1 MNNRISMKKSLIIIT
16 YSLFFSA
23 MAFAQSTL
31 TIEQCQQMA
40 KENYPLIKR
49 YGLIERSKE
58 YNLSNAGKGYL
69 PQFSLSAKAS
79 YQSEV
84 TKIPIDIQ
92 GIDIKGLSKDQ
103 YSATIDITQTIWD
116 GGVISSKKD
125 ITKASSYAEQ
135 KQLDVDMYKIVYQV
149 NQMYFGILLLDARLK
164 QNTLLQEE
172 LQRNFDLI
180 SSYITNGIA
189 NQSDLDAIKVEQLK
203 TVQNK
208 AQIVS
213 NKKAYFDMLGILIG
227 QKLNENIIL
236 PKPNADN
243 LTISSQVKRSE
254 LELFD
259 AQLANLETQKKAI
272 KASYMPKLGLFL
284 TGGYGKPALNMLNN
298 DFSAYYIGGIRLSWN
313 FGSLYTQKND
323 RKLIETN
330 QDNIA
335 TSRETFLFNTSLET
349 SQEQNEI
356 NKNKDLLKYDDDIVI
371 LRNNVKRATEAKVA
385 NGTSTVID
393 LMRDVNA
400 EDLAKQDRIQHE
412 IELLQAIYNLKYT
425 TNN

>member
-1 MNNRISMKKSLIIIT
+1 MNSRISMKKSLIIIT
-16 YSLFFSA
+16 YLLFFSA
-23 MAFAQSTL
+23 IAFAQNTL
-31 TIEQCQQMA
+31 TIEQCQRMA

-69 PQFSLSAKAS
+69 PQFSLSGKAS

-103 YSATIDITQTIWD
+103 YSATIDVTQTIWD
-116 GGVISSKKD
+116 GGVINSKKD

-164 QNTLLQEE
+164 QNALLQEE

-180 SSYITNGIA
+180 SSYIINGIA

-213 NKKAYFDMLGILIG
+213 NKKAYLDMLGILIG

-243 LTISSQVKRSE
+243 LTISSRVKRPE

-259 AQLANLETQKKAI
+259 AQLVNLETQKKAI
-272 KASYMPKLGLFL
+272 KAGYMPKLGLFL

>member
-1 MNNRISMKKSLIIIT
+1 MKKYLIIINL
-16 YSLFFSA
+16 LFLSVFS
-23 MAFAQSTL
+23 FSQGVL

-40 KENYPLIKR
+40 RENYPLIRR
-49 YGLIERSKE
+49 YGLIEKSKE

-84 TKIPIDIQ
+84 TKIPVDIP
-92 GIDIKGLSKDQ
+92 GMDIKGMSKDQ
-103 YSATIDITQTIWD
+103 YSATIDLNQTIWD
-116 GGVISSKKD
+116 GGAISAQKD
-125 ITKASSYAEQ
+125 ITHASSYAEQ
-135 KQLDVDMYKIVYQV
+135 KQLDVDMYSINSRV
-149 NQMYFGILLLDARLK
+149 NQMYFGILLLDARLE

-172 LQRNFDLI
+172 LQRNNDQI
-180 SSYITNGIA
+180 SSYIQNGVA

-203 TVQNK
+203 AVQNK
-208 AQIVS
+208 AQLES
-213 NKKAYFDMLGILIG
+213 NRKSYLEMLGILIG
-227 QKLNENIIL
+227 EALNERTIL
-236 PKPNADN
+236 QKPKAED
-243 LTISSQVKRSE
+243 LIFSSQIKRPE

-259 AQLANLETQKKAI
+259 AQINNLEIQKKAI
-272 KASYMPKLGLFL
+272 KAGYMPKLGLFL
-284 TGGYGKPALNMLNN
+284 TGGYGKPALNMLKN

-323 RKLIETN
+323 KRLIEVN
-330 QDNIA
+330 QDNV
-335 TSRETFLFNTSLET
+335 TTQRETFLFNTNLET

-356 NKNKDLLKYDDDIVI
+356 NKNRDLLKYDDDIVT
-371 LRNNVKRATEAKVA
+371 LRNNVKKATEIKVT
-385 NGTSTVID
+385 NGMSTVLD
-393 LMRDVNA
+393 LMRDINA

>member
-1 MNNRISMKKSLIIIT
+1 MKKSLIIIT

-23 MAFAQSTL
+23 MTFAQSTL

-116 GGVISSKKD
+116 GDVISSKKD

-164 QNTLLQEE
+164 QNALLQEE

-208 AQIVS
+208 TQIVS
-213 NKKAYFDMLGILIG
+213 NKKAYLDMLGILIG

-243 LTISSQVKRSE
+243 LTISSQVKRPE

-259 AQLANLETQKKAI
+259 AQLANLETQKKVI
-272 KASYMPKLGLFL
+272 KAGYMPKLGLFL

>member
-1 MNNRISMKKSLIIIT
+1 
-16 YSLFFSA
+16 
-23 MAFAQSTL
+23 
-31 TIEQCQQMA
+31 
-40 KENYPLIKR
+40 
-49 YGLIERSKE
+49 
-58 YNLSNAGKGYL
+58 
-69 PQFSLSAKAS
+69 
-79 YQSEV
+79 
-84 TKIPIDIQ
+84 
-92 GIDIKGLSKDQ
+92 
-103 YSATIDITQTIWD
+103 
-116 GGVISSKKD
+116 
-125 ITKASSYAEQ
+125 
-135 KQLDVDMYKIVYQV
+135 
-149 NQMYFGILLLDARLK
+149 
-164 QNTLLQEE
+164 
-172 LQRNFDLI
+172 
-180 SSYITNGIA
+180 
-189 NQSDLDAIKVEQLK
+189 
-203 TVQNK
+203 
-208 AQIVS
+208 
-213 NKKAYFDMLGILIG
+213 
-227 QKLNENIIL
+227 
-236 PKPNADN
+236 
-243 LTISSQVKRSE
+243 
-254 LELFD
+254 
-259 AQLANLETQKKAI
+259 
-272 KASYMPKLGLFL
+272 MPKLVLFL

>member
-1 MNNRISMKKSLIIIT
+1 
-16 YSLFFSA
+16 
-23 MAFAQSTL
+23 
-31 TIEQCQQMA
+31 
-40 KENYPLIKR
+40 
-49 YGLIERSKE
+49 
-58 YNLSNAGKGYL
+58 
-69 PQFSLSAKAS
+69 
-79 YQSEV
+79 
-84 TKIPIDIQ
+84 
-92 GIDIKGLSKDQ
+92 
-103 YSATIDITQTIWD
+103 
-116 GGVISSKKD
+116 
-125 ITKASSYAEQ
+125 
-135 KQLDVDMYKIVYQV
+135 
-149 NQMYFGILLLDARLK
+149 
-164 QNTLLQEE
+164 
-172 LQRNFDLI
+172 
-180 SSYITNGIA
+180 
-189 NQSDLDAIKVEQLK
+189 
-203 TVQNK
+203 
-208 AQIVS
+208 
-213 NKKAYFDMLGILIG
+213 MLGILIG

-243 LTISSQVKRSE
+243 LTISSQVKRPE

-259 AQLANLETQKKAI
+259 AQLVNLETQKKAI
-272 KASYMPKLGLFL
+272 KAGYMPKLGLFL

>member
-103 YSATIDITQTIWD
+103 YSATIDVTQTIWD

-180 SSYITNGIA
+180 SSYIINGIA

-213 NKKAYFDMLGILIG
+213 NKKAYLVMLGILIG

-236 PKPNADN
+236 PRPNADN
-243 LTISSQVKRSE
+243 LTIASQVKRPE

-272 KASYMPKLGLFL
+272 KAGYMPKLGLFL

-356 NKNKDLLKYDDDIVI
+356 NKNKDLLKYDDDIVT

>member
-1 MNNRISMKKSLIIIT
+1 M
-16 YSLFFSA
+16 
-23 MAFAQSTL
+23 
-31 TIEQCQQMA
+31 
-40 KENYPLIKR
+40 
-49 YGLIERSKE
+49 
-58 YNLSNAGKGYL
+58 
-69 PQFSLSAKAS
+69 
-79 YQSEV
+79 

-103 YSATIDITQTIWD
+103 YSATIDVTQTIWD

-164 QNTLLQEE
+164 QNALLQEE

-213 NKKAYFDMLGILIG
+213 NKKAYLDMLGILIG

-243 LTISSQVKRSE
+243 LTISSQVKRPE

-259 AQLANLETQKKAI
+259 AQLVNLETQKKVI
-272 KASYMPKLGLFL
+272 KAGYMPKLVLFL

>member
-103 YSATIDITQTIWD
+103 YSATIDVTQTIWD

-164 QNTLLQEE
+164 QNALLQEE

>member
-1 MNNRISMKKSLIIIT
+1 
-16 YSLFFSA
+16 
-23 MAFAQSTL
+23 
-31 TIEQCQQMA
+31 
-40 KENYPLIKR
+40 
-49 YGLIERSKE
+49 
-58 YNLSNAGKGYL
+58 
-69 PQFSLSAKAS
+69 
-79 YQSEV
+79 
-84 TKIPIDIQ
+84 
-92 GIDIKGLSKDQ
+92 
-103 YSATIDITQTIWD
+103 
-116 GGVISSKKD
+116 
-125 ITKASSYAEQ
+125 
-135 KQLDVDMYKIVYQV
+135 
-149 NQMYFGILLLDARLK
+149 
-164 QNTLLQEE
+164 
-172 LQRNFDLI
+172 
-180 SSYITNGIA
+180 
-189 NQSDLDAIKVEQLK
+189 
-203 TVQNK
+203 
-208 AQIVS
+208 
-213 NKKAYFDMLGILIG
+213 MLGILIG
-227 QKLNENIIL
+227 QKLDENITL

-243 LTISSQVKRSE
+243 LTISSQVKRPE

-259 AQLANLETQKKAI
+259 AQLVNLETQKKAI
-272 KASYMPKLGLFL
+272 KAGYMPKLGLFL

>member
-79 YQSEV
+79 YQSDV

-103 YSATIDITQTIWD
+103 YSATIDVTQTIWD

-164 QNTLLQEE
+164 QNALLQEE

-208 AQIVS
+208 TQIVS
-213 NKKAYFDMLGILIG
+213 NKKAYLDMLGILIG

-298 DFSAYYIGGIRLSWN
+298 DFSVYYIGGIRLSWN

>member
-1 MNNRISMKKSLIIIT
+1 
-16 YSLFFSA
+16 
-23 MAFAQSTL
+23 
-31 TIEQCQQMA
+31 
-40 KENYPLIKR
+40 
-49 YGLIERSKE
+49 
-58 YNLSNAGKGYL
+58 
-69 PQFSLSAKAS
+69 
-79 YQSEV
+79 
-84 TKIPIDIQ
+84 
-92 GIDIKGLSKDQ
+92 
-103 YSATIDITQTIWD
+103 
-116 GGVISSKKD
+116 
-125 ITKASSYAEQ
+125 
-135 KQLDVDMYKIVYQV
+135 
-149 NQMYFGILLLDARLK
+149 
-164 QNTLLQEE
+164 
-172 LQRNFDLI
+172 
-180 SSYITNGIA
+180 
-189 NQSDLDAIKVEQLK
+189 
-203 TVQNK
+203 
-208 AQIVS
+208 
-213 NKKAYFDMLGILIG
+213 MLGILIG

>member
-1 MNNRISMKKSLIIIT
+1 MKKSLIIIT

-23 MAFAQSTL
+23 IAFAQNTL
-31 TIEQCQQMA
+31 TIEQCQRMA

-84 TKIPIDIQ
+84 TKIPIDIK

-103 YSATIDITQTIWD
+103 YSAAIDVTQTIWD

-135 KQLDVDMYKIVYQV
+135 KQLDVDIYKIVNQV
-149 NQMYFGILLLDARLK
+149 NQMYFGILLLDAKLK
-164 QNTLLQEE
+164 QNILLQEE

-180 SSYITNGIA
+180 LSYITNGIA

-208 AQIVS
+208 ARIVS
-213 NKKAYFDMLGILIG
+213 NKKAYLDMLGILIG
-227 QKLNENIIL
+227 QKLDENIIL

-243 LTISSQVKRSE
+243 LHVSSQVKRPE

-259 AQLANLETQKKAI
+259 AQLVNLETQKKAI
-272 KASYMPKLGLFL
+272 KAGYMPKLGLFL

-323 RKLIETN
+323 RKRIETN

-349 SQEQNEI
+349 SQEHNEI
-356 NKNKDLLKYDDDIVI
+356 NKNKDLLKYDDDIVT
-371 LRNNVKRATEAKVA
+371 LCNNVKRATEVKVA
-385 NGTSTVID
+385 NGTSTVVD

>member
-1 MNNRISMKKSLIIIT
+1 
-16 YSLFFSA
+16 
-23 MAFAQSTL
+23 
-31 TIEQCQQMA
+31 
-40 KENYPLIKR
+40 
-49 YGLIERSKE
+49 
-58 YNLSNAGKGYL
+58 
-69 PQFSLSAKAS
+69 
-79 YQSEV
+79 
-84 TKIPIDIQ
+84 
-92 GIDIKGLSKDQ
+92 
-103 YSATIDITQTIWD
+103 
-116 GGVISSKKD
+116 
-125 ITKASSYAEQ
+125 
-135 KQLDVDMYKIVYQV
+135 
-149 NQMYFGILLLDARLK
+149 
-164 QNTLLQEE
+164 
-172 LQRNFDLI
+172 
-180 SSYITNGIA
+180 
-189 NQSDLDAIKVEQLK
+189 
-203 TVQNK
+203 
-208 AQIVS
+208 
-213 NKKAYFDMLGILIG
+213 MLGILIG
-227 QKLNENIIL
+227 QKLDEKTIL
-236 PKPNADN
+236 PTPNADN
-243 LTISSQVKRSE
+243 LTISSQVKRPE

-259 AQLANLETQKKAI
+259 AQLVNLETQKKAI
-272 KASYMPKLGLFL
+272 KAGYMPKLGLFL

-323 RKLIETN
+323 KKLIETN
-330 QDNIA
+330 QDNIT

>member
-1 MNNRISMKKSLIIIT
+1 
-16 YSLFFSA
+16 
-23 MAFAQSTL
+23 
-31 TIEQCQQMA
+31 
-40 KENYPLIKR
+40 
-49 YGLIERSKE
+49 
-58 YNLSNAGKGYL
+58 
-69 PQFSLSAKAS
+69 
-79 YQSEV
+79 
-84 TKIPIDIQ
+84 
-92 GIDIKGLSKDQ
+92 
-103 YSATIDITQTIWD
+103 
-116 GGVISSKKD
+116 
-125 ITKASSYAEQ
+125 
-135 KQLDVDMYKIVYQV
+135 
-149 NQMYFGILLLDARLK
+149 
-164 QNTLLQEE
+164 
-172 LQRNFDLI
+172 
-180 SSYITNGIA
+180 
-189 NQSDLDAIKVEQLK
+189 
-203 TVQNK
+203 
-208 AQIVS
+208 
-213 NKKAYFDMLGILIG
+213 MLGILIG
-227 QKLNENIIL
+227 QKIDENTIL

-243 LTISSQVKRSE
+243 LTISSQVKRPE

-259 AQLANLETQKKAI
+259 AQLVNLETQKKAI
-272 KASYMPKLGLFL
+272 KAGYMPKLGLFL

-371 LRNNVKRATEAKVA
+371 LRNNVKRATEAKAA

-400 EDLAKQDRIQHE
+400 EDLAKQDRIRHE

>member
-1 MNNRISMKKSLIIIT
+1 MNNRISMKKSLIIII

-92 GIDIKGLSKDQ
+92 GIDIKELSKDQ
-103 YSATIDITQTIWD
+103 YSATIDVTQTIWD

-213 NKKAYFDMLGILIG
+213 NKKAYLDMLGILIG

-243 LTISSQVKRSE
+243 LTISSQVKRPE

-259 AQLANLETQKKAI
+259 AQLVNLETQKKAI
-272 KASYMPKLGLFL
+272 KAGYMPKLGLFL

-313 FGSLYTQKND
+313 FGS
-323 RKLIETN
+323 
-330 QDNIA
+330 
-335 TSRETFLFNTSLET
+335 
-349 SQEQNEI
+349 
-356 NKNKDLLKYDDDIVI
+356 
-371 LRNNVKRATEAKVA
+371 
-385 NGTSTVID
+385 
-393 LMRDVNA
+393 
-400 EDLAKQDRIQHE
+400 
-412 IELLQAIYNLKYT
+412 
-425 TNN
+425 

>member
-1 MNNRISMKKSLIIIT
+1 MKKTLIIIT

-23 MAFAQSTL
+23 MAFAQNTL

-49 YGLIERSKE
+49 YELIERSKE

-103 YSATIDITQTIWD
+103 YSAAIDVTQTIWD
-116 GGVISSKKD
+116 GGVINSKKD

-180 SSYITNGIA
+180 SSYISNGIA

-213 NKKAYFDMLGILIG
+213 NKKAYVDMLGILIG
-227 QKLNENIIL
+227 QKLDENTIL

-243 LTISSQVKRSE
+243 LTISSQVKRPE

-259 AQLANLETQKKAI
+259 AQLVNLETQKKAI
-272 KASYMPKLGLFL
+272 KAAYMPKLGLFL

-385 NGTSTVID
+385 NGTSTAID

-400 EDLAKQDRIQHE
+400 EDLAKQDRIRHE

>member
-1 MNNRISMKKSLIIIT
+1 MKKSLIIIT

-23 MAFAQSTL
+23 IAFAQNTL

-84 TKIPIDIQ
+84 TKIPIDIK

-103 YSATIDITQTIWD
+103 YSAAIDVTQTIWD
-116 GGVISSKKD
+116 GGIINSKKD

-189 NQSDLDAIKVEQLK
+189 NQTDLDAIKVELLK

-213 NKKAYFDMLGILIG
+213 NKKAYLNMLGILIG
-227 QKLNENIIL
+227 QKLDENTIL

-243 LTISSQVKRSE
+243 LIISSQVKRPE

-259 AQLANLETQKKAI
+259 AQLVNLETQKKAI
-272 KASYMPKLGLFL
+272 KAGYMPKLGLFL

-356 NKNKDLLKYDDDIVI
+356 NKNKDLLKYDDDIVT
-371 LRNNVKRATEAKVA
+371 LRNNVKRATEAKVT

-400 EDLAKQDRIQHE
+400 EDLAKQDRIRHE

-425 TNN
+425 INN

>member
-1 MNNRISMKKSLIIIT
+1 MKKSLIIIT

-23 MAFAQSTL
+23 IAFAQNTL

-84 TKIPIDIQ
+84 TKIPIDIK

-103 YSATIDITQTIWD
+103 YSAAIDVTQTIWD
-116 GGVISSKKD
+116 GGIINSKKD

-189 NQSDLDAIKVEQLK
+189 NQTDLDAIKVELLK

-213 NKKAYFDMLGILIG
+213 NKKAYLNMLGILIG
-227 QKLNENIIL
+227 QKLDENTIL

-243 LTISSQVKRSE
+243 LIISSQVKRPE

-259 AQLANLETQKKAI
+259 AQLVNLETQKKAI
-272 KASYMPKLGLFL
+272 KAGYMPKLGLFL

-400 EDLAKQDRIQHE
+400 EDLAKQDRIRHE

>member
-103 YSATIDITQTIWD
+103 YSATIDVTQTIWD

-180 SSYITNGIA
+180 SSYIINGIA

-213 NKKAYFDMLGILIG
+213 NKKAYLVMLGILIG

-236 PKPNADN
+236 PRPNADN
-243 LTISSQVKRSE
+243 LTIASQVKRPE

-272 KASYMPKLGLFL
+272 KAGYMPKLGLFL

-330 QDNIA
+330 QDNIT

>member
-1 MNNRISMKKSLIIIT
+1 MNNRISMKKSLIIII

-31 TIEQCQQMA
+31 TIEQCQRMA

-69 PQFSLSAKAS
+69 PQFSLSARGS

-103 YSATIDITQTIWD
+103 YSATIDVTQTIWD

-164 QNTLLQEE
+164 QNALLQEE

>member
-1 MNNRISMKKSLIIIT
+1 MKKSLIIIT

-69 PQFSLSAKAS
+69 PQFSLSGKAS

-103 YSATIDITQTIWD
+103 YSATIDVTQTIWD

-164 QNTLLQEE
+164 QNALLQEE

-213 NKKAYFDMLGILIG
+213 NKKAYLDMLGILIG

-236 PKPNADN
+236 PRPNADN
-243 LTISSQVKRSE
+243 LTIASQVKRPE

-272 KASYMPKLGLFL
+272 KAGYMPKLGLFL

-330 QDNIA
+330 QDNIT

>member
-1 MNNRISMKKSLIIIT
+1 
-16 YSLFFSA
+16 
-23 MAFAQSTL
+23 
-31 TIEQCQQMA
+31 
-40 KENYPLIKR
+40 
-49 YGLIERSKE
+49 
-58 YNLSNAGKGYL
+58 
-69 PQFSLSAKAS
+69 
-79 YQSEV
+79 
-84 TKIPIDIQ
+84 
-92 GIDIKGLSKDQ
+92 
-103 YSATIDITQTIWD
+103 
-116 GGVISSKKD
+116 
-125 ITKASSYAEQ
+125 
-135 KQLDVDMYKIVYQV
+135 
-149 NQMYFGILLLDARLK
+149 
-164 QNTLLQEE
+164 
-172 LQRNFDLI
+172 
-180 SSYITNGIA
+180 
-189 NQSDLDAIKVEQLK
+189 
-203 TVQNK
+203 
-208 AQIVS
+208 
-213 NKKAYFDMLGILIG
+213 MLGILIG
-227 QKLNENIIL
+227 QKLDEKTIL
-236 PKPNADN
+236 PTPNADN
-243 LTISSQVKRSE
+243 LTISSQVKRPE

-259 AQLANLETQKKAI
+259 AQLVNLETQKKAI
-272 KASYMPKLGLFL
+272 KAGYMPKLGLFL

-356 NKNKDLLKYDDDIVI
+356 NKNKDMLKYDDDIVT

>member
-103 YSATIDITQTIWD
+103 YSATIDVTQTIWD

-180 SSYITNGIA
+180 SSYIINGIA

-213 NKKAYFDMLGILIG
+213 NKKAYLVMLGILIG

-236 PKPNADN
+236 SRPNADN
-243 LTISSQVKRSE
+243 LTIASQVKRPE

-272 KASYMPKLGLFL
+272 KAGYMPKLGLFL

-330 QDNIA
+330 QDNIT

>member
-1 MNNRISMKKSLIIIT
+1 MKKSLIIIT

-103 YSATIDITQTIWD
+103 YSATIDIMQTIWD

-213 NKKAYFDMLGILIG
+213 NKKAYLDMLGILIG

-243 LTISSQVKRSE
+243 LTISSQVKRPE

-259 AQLANLETQKKAI
+259 AQLVNLEKQKKVI
-272 KASYMPKLGLFL
+272 KAGYMPKLVLFL

-330 QDNIA
+330 QDNIT

-400 EDLAKQDRIQHE
+400 EDLAKQDRMQHE

>member
-23 MAFAQSTL
+23 IAFAQNTL

-84 TKIPIDIQ
+84 TKIPIDIK

-103 YSATIDITQTIWD
+103 YSAAIDVTQTIWD
-116 GGVISSKKD
+116 GGIINSKKD

-189 NQSDLDAIKVEQLK
+189 NQTDLDAIKVELLK

-213 NKKAYFDMLGILIG
+213 NKKAYLNMLGILIG
-227 QKLNENIIL
+227 QKLDENTIL

-243 LTISSQVKRSE
+243 LIISSQVKRPE

-259 AQLANLETQKKAI
+259 AQLVNLETQKKAI
-272 KASYMPKLGLFL
+272 KAGYMPKLGLFL

-356 NKNKDLLKYDDDIVI
+356 NKNKDLLKYDDDIVT
-371 LRNNVKRATEAKVA
+371 LRNNVKRATEAKVT

-400 EDLAKQDRIQHE
+400 EDLAKQDRIRHE

-425 TNN
+425 INN

>member
-1 MNNRISMKKSLIIIT
+1 MNIRISMKKSLIIIT

-31 TIEQCQQMA
+31 TIEQCQRMA

-69 PQFSLSAKAS
+69 PQFSLSGKAS

-92 GIDIKGLSKDQ
+92 GIDIKGLSKYQ
-103 YSATIDITQTIWD
+103 YSATIDVTQTIWD

-164 QNTLLQEE
+164 QNALLQEE

-213 NKKAYFDMLGILIG
+213 NKKAYLDMLGILIG

-243 LTISSQVKRSE
+243 LTISSQVKRPE

-259 AQLANLETQKKAI
+259 AQLVNLETQKKAI
-272 KASYMPKLGLFL
+272 KAGYMPKLGLFL

-323 RKLIETN
+323 KKLIETN
-330 QDNIA
+330 QDNIT

-385 NGTSTVID
+385 NGTSTIID

>member
-1 MNNRISMKKSLIIIT
+1 MKKSLIIIT

-23 MAFAQSTL
+23 MTFAQSTL

-213 NKKAYFDMLGILIG
+213 NKKAYLDMLGILIG

-243 LTISSQVKRSE
+243 LTISSRVKRPE

-259 AQLANLETQKKAI
+259 AQLVNLETQKKAI
-272 KASYMPKLGLFL
+272 KAGYMPKLGLFL